1 MAFYISDWT
10 LYCIFNVNIATV
22 NMKPVLEGST
32 LAHLPDL
39 TESYKIQS
47 L

>member
-1 MAFYISDWT
+1 MAYYISDWT
-10 LYCIFNVNIATV
+10 LYYIFNVNIEIV

-32 LAHLPDL
+32 LAHLPDC
-39 TESYKIQS
+39 TESYKTQS